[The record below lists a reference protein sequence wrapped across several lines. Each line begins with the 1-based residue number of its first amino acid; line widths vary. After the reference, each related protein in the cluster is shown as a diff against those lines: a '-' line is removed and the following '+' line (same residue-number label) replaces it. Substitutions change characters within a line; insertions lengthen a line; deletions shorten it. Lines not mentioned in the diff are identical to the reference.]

1 MIWLLAYLAAIPAS
15 LVALFWIAA
24 RAPLGWEDEHGFH
37 LGEQEG
43 E

>member
-1 MIWLLAYLAAIPAS
+1 MIWLLAYLASIPVS

-24 RAPLGWEDEHGFH
+24 RAPLGWEDENGFH
-37 LGEQEG
+37 LGKQEG

>member
-24 RAPLGWEDEHGFH
+24 RAPLVWEDEYGFH
-37 LGEQEG
+37 LGKQEG